1 MITDFKIHSN
11 YLIDGTNVKVS
22 WETSG
27 ALFIKIHTDSWK
39 KGWYKKNDEI
49 EINLSKGLKKVT
61 LYAVGFKKIEKEEII
76 IKLNKNKDFT
86 IERKKI
92 RKIYVKSKKNSIET
106 FTNIKTLKVIDGI
119 KPNNFLV
126 NSKQIKPKIN
136 YSNLNIN
143 DHG

>member
-1 MITDFKIHSN
+1 MIKYFKIHSN
-11 YLIDGTNVKVS
+11 YLIEGTNVKVS

-27 ALFIKIHTDSWK
+27 AFFIKIHTDSWR

-76 IKLNKNKDFT
+76 IELNKHKDFT

-92 RKIYVKSKKNSIET
+92 KKIYFKSKKNSIET
-106 FTNIKTLKVIDGI
+106 LTNIKTLKVIDGI

-126 NSKQIKPKIN
+126 KSKQILPKIN
-136 YSNLNIN
+136 YSNLKIK

>member
-92 RKIYVKSKKNSIET
+92 KKIYVKSKKNSIET

>member
-39 KGWYKKNDEI
+39 KGWYKENDEI

-92 RKIYVKSKKNSIET
+92 KKIYVKSKKNSIET

>member
-1 MITDFKIHSN
+1 MIH
-11 YLIDGTNVKVS
+11 GANVKVS
-22 WETSG
+22 WGTSG

-39 KGWYKKNDEI
+39 NGWYKKNDEI

-61 LYAVGFKKIEKEEII
+61 LYAFGFKKIEKEEII
-76 IKLNKNKDFT
+76 IELNKHKDFT

-92 RKIYVKSKKNSIET
+92 KKIYFKSKKNSIET
-106 FTNIKTLKVIDGI
+106 LTNIKPQKVIDGI

-126 NSKQIKPKIN
+126 KSKQIQPKIN
-136 YSNLNIN
+136 YSNLKIN

>member
-1 MITDFKIHSN
+1 MIH
-11 YLIDGTNVKVS
+11 GANVKVS
-22 WETSG
+22 WGTSG

-39 KGWYKKNDEI
+39 NGWYKKNDEI

-61 LYAVGFKKIEKEEII
+61 LYAFGFKKIEKEEII
-76 IKLNKNKDFT
+76 IELNKHKDFT

-92 RKIYVKSKKNSIET
+92 KKIYFKSKKNSIET
-106 FTNIKTLKVIDGI
+106 LTNIKPLKVIDGI

-126 NSKQIKPKIN
+126 KSKQIQPKIN
-136 YSNLNIN
+136 YSNLKIN

>member
-1 MITDFKIHSN
+1 MITYFKIHSN
-11 YLIDGTNVKVS
+11 YLIHGANVKVS

-39 KGWYKKNDEI
+39 NGWYKKNDEI

-61 LYAVGFKKIEKEEII
+61 LYAFGFKKIEKEEII
-76 IKLNKNKDFT
+76 IELNKHKDFT

-92 RKIYVKSKKNSIET
+92 KKIYFKSKKNSIET
-106 FTNIKTLKVIDGI
+106 LTNIKPQKVIDGI

-126 NSKQIKPKIN
+126 KSKQIQPKIN
-136 YSNLNIN
+136 YSNLKIN